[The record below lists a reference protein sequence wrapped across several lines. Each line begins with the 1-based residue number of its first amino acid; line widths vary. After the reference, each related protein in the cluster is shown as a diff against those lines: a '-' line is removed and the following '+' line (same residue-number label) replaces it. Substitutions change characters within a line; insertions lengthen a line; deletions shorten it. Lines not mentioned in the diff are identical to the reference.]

1 MHAVTDIMGRVAPA
15 MELVYE
21 SGTPELR
28 AAWAS
33 IKEQLVL
40 AHPRAGGDWPVPY
53 LSLSPEASRLWVRDP
68 WHETPADVAAADG
81 VPPGVLHDNPLG
93 RLSAMDAAGVD
104 RQLISPGPTIDACI
118 DLPTAMAGGVFGAYN
133 RYILD
138 YCSTAPDRLKA
149 VLQVQGAEP
158 SWTAREIR
166 DLADDPAVAA
176 VSICMPVKIAPDARN
191 FQPIWEALEATGLPV
206 LHRSTFCARV
216 WSPQRLVAYL
226 HLTGVL
232 EHYPRVRFAFVDSD
246 AGWLAETIQKLGEE
260 SADAAG
266 IGPERIFAA
275 TGAGEADAWLK
286 ESGVPRGCLLW
297 ESNFPLTGDLARSVQ
312 ELDRLSDEDRRALTV
327 ENPARLLDRND
338 VP

>member
-1 MHAVTDIMGRVAPA
+1 MQPVTDTMGRVAPA

-40 AHPRAGGDWPVPY
+40 AHPRAAGDWPFPY
-53 LSLSPEASRLWVRDP
+53 LSLAPEANRLWVRDP
-68 WHETPADVAAADG
+68 WHESPSPEAAHG
-81 VPPGVLHDNPLG
+81 VPPAVLHDNPLG
-93 RLSAMDAAGVD
+93 RLQAMDAAGVD

-118 DLPTAMAGGVFGAYN
+118 DLPTPMAGGVFGAYN
-133 RYILD
+133 EYVLD
-138 YCSTAPDRLKA
+138 YCSVAPDRLKA

-158 SWTAREIR
+158 SWTAREIHDR
-166 DLADDPAVAA
+166 ADDPAVAA

-206 LHRSTFCARV
+206 LHRSSFCARV

-232 EHYPRVRFAFVDSD
+232 ERYPRVRFAFVDSEP
-246 AGWLAETIQKLGEE
+246 GWLAETIEKLGQET
-260 SADAAG
+260 ALAAG

-275 TGAGEADAWLK
+275 VGEAQASTWLQ
-286 ESGVPRGCLLW
+286 ERGVPRGCLLW
-297 ESNFPLTGDLARSVQ
+297 ESNFPLNGDLARSAQ
-312 ELDRLSDEDRRALTV
+312 ELQRLSDEDRRALTM